1 MQVPLAYLDAS
12 AIEEV
17 PIDLWR
23 EAFDALGWPASLR
36 DKRAT
41 FEHKDVQHAIHG
53 DEFNENL
60 LYLLET
66 LHTLGDGAGRD
77 AITSVMAE
85 RHVTIPGLPD
95 GVGERELAMQLHLAQ
110 RSDPSLADVLARA
123 QTQIREAGD
132 RRRYNE
138 FLAREARALS
148 NLKGHRKDLHAA
160 VLRHCQDS
168 DLGEHVQVQAFED
181 DGDCVFTIL
190 RSDRMKKPLAIQP
203 GQSARAQIRFRP
215 VHGDILRYEVS
226 LGRLRIAARSP
237 SMVEFYRAAFGSVVF
252 GDEDFFRGDPVC
264 SLSVLQERGRAAL
277 DDHGVFGVSRVRLTE
292 CVWECGDRS
301 LIVLRDQ
308 DCFGLIERHDL
319 SLTEGTFV
327 QAKLKVDVIG
337 KSTRPVTVSVR
348 VPSRIE
354 VSQKIHES
362 LIDELLDAIGIR
374 TPADP
379 ARQFDICSLHPW
391 RQPLAVWR
399 AVFGETTDVLVQH
412 GVLRSVALQAVWH
425 PDHSTAGRVLHVE
438 RIAEWDHH
446 GVSEAP
452 EIPSRAL
459 SSTDIEGLE
468 LAPEQFRKYIR
479 KELGITAGGVVW
491 GVDDELLELGWLR
504 VGDERLYL
512 AYAIRQPRRDLGA
525 RLRGRADGAPVV
537 LLLPATQP
545 EPPGFPTVRLSSPIP
560 ALRQVIRDG
569 VAACGIAERMPA
581 LMRAPE
587 RARLVVDTQRKRVW
601 VDGIE
606 VEQLSP
612 DTHPYQFV
620 EMMAKSNGA
629 CVSVEEIT
637 QALSAARFRSDGT
650 TAARQA
656 KRQAKNSIAKAL
668 EAAGTPDSSDPF
680 PSAGTGLY
688 RCKLPS
694 FVE

>member
-1 MQVPLAYLDAS
+1 M
-12 AIEEV
+12 
-17 PIDLWR
+17 
-23 EAFDALGWPASLR
+23 
-36 DKRAT
+36 
-41 FEHKDVQHAIHG
+41 
-53 DEFNENL
+53 
-60 LYLLET
+60 
-66 LHTLGDGAGRD
+66 
-77 AITSVMAE
+77 
-85 RHVTIPGLPD
+85 
-95 GVGERELAMQLHLAQ
+95 
-110 RSDPSLADVLARA
+110 
-123 QTQIREAGD
+123 
-132 RRRYNE
+132 
-138 FLAREARALS
+138 
-148 NLKGHRKDLHAA
+148 
-160 VLRHCQDS
+160 LRHCRDS

-190 RSDRMKKPLAIQP
+190 RSDRMKKPLAVQP

-252 GDEDFFRGDPVC
+252 GDEDFFRSDAVC
-264 SLSVLQERGRAAL
+264 SLSVLQDLGRAAL
-277 DDHGVFGVSRVRLTE
+277 DNHGVFDVSRVRLTE

-319 SLTEGTFV
+319 SLAEGTFV

-374 TPADP
+374 TPAEP
-379 ARQFDICSLHPW
+379 AKQFDICSLHPW
-391 RQPLAVWR
+391 RQPVTVWR
-399 AVFGETTDVLVQH
+399 AVFGETTDVLVQR
-412 GVLRSVALQAVWH
+412 GVLRSVTLQAVRH

-438 RIAEWDHH
+438 RISKWDYH

-468 LAPEQFRKYIR
+468 LEPEQFRKYLR
-479 KELGITAGGVVW
+479 KDLGITDGGVVW
-491 GVDDELLELGWLR
+491 GLDDELLELGWLR

-512 AYAIRQPRRDLGA
+512 AYAIRQLRRDLCA

-560 ALRQVIRDG
+560 TPRQVIRDG
-569 VAACGIAERMPA
+569 IAVCGIADRMPA
-581 LMRAPE
+581 LLRAPD

-601 VDGIE
+601 VHGVE
-606 VEQLSP
+606 VEQLSA
-612 DTHPYQFV
+612 DSHPYQFI

-629 CVSVEEIT
+629 RVSVEEIT
-637 QALSAARFRSDGT
+637 QALSAARLRNDGT

-656 KRQAKNSIAKAL
+656 KRQAKKLIAKAL
-668 EAAGTPDSSDPF
+668 EAGGTPDTTDPF

-688 RCKLPS
+688 RCRLPS
-694 FVE
+694 FVV